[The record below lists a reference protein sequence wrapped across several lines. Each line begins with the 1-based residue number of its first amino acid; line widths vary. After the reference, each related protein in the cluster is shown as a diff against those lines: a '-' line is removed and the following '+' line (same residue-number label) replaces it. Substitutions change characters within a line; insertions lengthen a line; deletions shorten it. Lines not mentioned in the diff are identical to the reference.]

1 VDIALWI
8 AQIVLALGLLA
19 VGFTHATRVDQ
30 ATGRQIWMKAVPR
43 PLMTTIGVLEILGA
57 IGLVLPGLTGVQPWL
72 TPLAASLVV
81 VLIIFAIA
89 FHARRPGEL
98 PNIAFAAIFG
108 AIAAFIAYGR
118 YVLEPF

>member
-1 VDIALWI
+1 MDIALWI
-8 AQIVLALGLLA
+8 AQIVLAIGLLA
-19 VGFTHATRVDQ
+19 TGLTHATRVDQ

-57 IGLVLPGLTGVQPWL
+57 IGLVLPGLTGIQPWL
-72 TPLAASLVV
+72 TPLTASLVV
-81 VLIIFAIA
+81 VLMVLAIA
-89 FHARRPGEL
+89 FHARRSGEL
-98 PNIAFAAIFG
+98 PNIAFNIILG

>member
-1 VDIALWI
+1 MDIALWI
-8 AQIVLALGLLA
+8 AQIVLAIGLL
-19 VGFTHATRVDQ
+19 GFGYSHAALVDR
-30 ATGRQIWMKAVPR
+30 ATGRRMWMKAVPR
-43 PLMTTIGVLEILGA
+43 PLMTTIGILEILGA
-57 IGLVLPGLTGVQPWL
+57 IGLVLPGLTGIQPWL

-81 VLIIFAIA
+81 VLMVLAAA

-98 PNIAFAAIFG
+98 PNIALNVIVG